1 MRRARGLPRLLWAL
15 SLGLLSSCATS
26 RGSGFEAEASA
37 ERLATVRVTALGE
50 EQFRLGFGPLPPD
63 VTLEALQVEE
73 VRQVLADFLRA
84 FPEVAQFEVVP
95 ALASP
100 GGSPAAWERRLR
112 AEFLARYGP
121 GRLPL
126 PTSLQ
131 HSPLF
136 MALKLSTRY
145 MGPGLRDAAREMFR
159 SPVFLAS
166 VALSVLVYFS
176 AWALPEPIFSKAFAA
191 TLTVRLAMV
200 VGLMEL
206 RHVALACLQLYRDAQ
221 AAKTLKELEAVAERF
236 GRALGGTA
244 LRVLITVA
252 SFGVARALP
261 NVPPGGLGPLLGS
274 PRYAM
279 AGGVRFQ
286 SAGTAHVV
294 ADGTIVIAGAAVGTA
309 ASALGSACNDGS
321 QKKAGY
327 QWHHLATDKNASSS
341 AQGGPW
347 TPLFKRLFARAGMD
361 LDDPANL
368 VYLKSHKGPHP
379 EEYHEEVF
387 RKLDAALERCRDV
400 SQCRARLV
408 DALRQLASEVCQ
420 PSSRLHH
427 LVTKAQAE

>member
-1 MRRARGLPRLLWAL
+1 MKLTNLLRSLLAL
-15 SLGLLSSCATS
+15 SLGVLWSCATARPDTHEGEIS
-26 RGSGFEAEASA
+26 S
-37 ERLATVRVTALGE
+37 ERTAVVHTTWVGD
-50 EQFRLGFGPLPPD
+50 EQFRLDFSPLPPD
-63 VTLEALQVEE
+63 VILETLKVEE
-73 VRQVLADFLRA
+73 VRQLLADFFQT

-100 GGSPAAWERRLR
+100 GSPPAAWERRLR

-126 PTSLQ
+126 PGSLQ
-131 HSPLF
+131 HSPLV

-145 MGPGLRDAAREMFR
+145 MGPGFRDAAREMFR

-200 VGLMEL
+200 VGLLEL

-244 LRVLITVA
+244 LRVLVTVA
-252 SFGVARALP
+252 SFGVARGLP
-261 NVPPGGLGPLLGS
+261 NVPPGGMGPLLSS

-279 AGGVRFQ
+279 AGGMSFQ
-286 SAGTAHVV
+286 SAATAHVV
-294 ADGTIVIAGAAVGTA
+294 ADGTIIIAGAALGTA
-309 ASALGSACNDGS
+309 GSALGSACSDGS

-327 QWHHLATDKNASSS
+327 QWHHLATDKNASST

-361 LDDPANL
+361 LNDPANL
-368 VYLKSHKGPHP
+368 VYLKSHRGPHP
-379 EEYHEEVF
+379 EKYHEEAF

-420 PSSRLHH
+420 PGSRLHH